1 MAEGPQLQLHS
12 KFSIVISASFSSYRP
27 LPALS
32 KAEGRAS
39 SAPAALSPSEKQN
52 GTAETMPLTDS
63 CSLFAAI

>member
-27 LPALS
+27 LP
-32 KAEGRAS
+32 AS